1 MIEIPPDPYISI
13 INDLHLTV
21 QRRCAFCE
29 EVNSNLLTLSD
40 NFSQYSRQLF
50 QLSAD
55 TTNTIKKKSNRPE
68 NIEPLTN
75 WVHQSLT
82 TSQMTDQFSNM
93 IKLHVTSP
101 LTELSAQY
109 KKEGDSLLLQLQQLS
124 KSHEKDYNEYSKTY
138 KNYIKHC
145 QNIEATF
152 QKNEKN
158 EGKFQ
163 LELDTLRGQCY
174 ELECAAAAA
183 CDKFTNLSLQ
193 YQNAVENILF
203 RFEKNESQFFDSYA
217 KLMAKLVNLFGT
229 LENSYKNSHQKAV
242 SDLASIQ
249 QRNDKISQNETQD
262 LSSSVGDSFAQ
273 TNPLNF
279 NVFDFLPPSIIFQ
292 DDLQATY
299 MTAQKSFGIKVL
311 SVNAGDIVKVIS
323 QNPVTSTVRIENMSG
338 IRGKVPKNMLAV
350 NKSVKPATYLVK
362 SQHMDGDLQILPGQF
377 VCGILNDGKVVTCK
391 NVLGKIGKVPL
402 EKLQLSEGQ

>member
-1 MIEIPPDPYISI
+1 
-13 INDLHLTV
+13 
-21 QRRCAFCE
+21 
-29 EVNSNLLTLSD
+29 
-40 NFSQYSRQLF
+40 
-50 QLSAD
+50 
-55 TTNTIKKKSNRPE
+55 
-68 NIEPLTN
+68 
-75 WVHQSLT
+75 
-82 TSQMTDQFSNM
+82 
-93 IKLHVTSP
+93 
-101 LTELSAQY
+101 
-109 KKEGDSLLLQLQQLS
+109 
-124 KSHEKDYNEYSKTY
+124 
-138 KNYIKHC
+138 
-145 QNIEATF
+145 
-152 QKNEKN
+152 
-158 EGKFQ
+158 
-163 LELDTLRGQCY
+163 
-174 ELECAAAAA
+174 
-183 CDKFTNLSLQ
+183 
-193 YQNAVENILF
+193 
-203 RFEKNESQFFDSYA
+203 
-217 KLMAKLVNLFGT
+217 MAKLVNLFGT